1 LCRVP
6 TDLFDRFADLFE
18 RHVAAARAML
28 PRDLRI
34 WDAHTHLGLDEDG
47 QSLAPEALLEGMD
60 RAGVERVFTFP
71 LNDPE
76 RTPAYRLPNDRV
88 LEWASM
94 APDRLVPFCRLDL
107 MDDPIGEATRS
118 LDRGARG
125 IKLHPRAQ
133 GFTFGER
140 ALDPVF
146 GVAAER
152 RVPIL
157 IHAGRGLPP
166 IADDLLHLVERHPH
180 AQLILAHAA
189 IADLQHISRLLVD
202 HPNVAYDTSVWGIT
216 DLRALLSTA
225 APEQIVWA
233 SDMPYGQLDTAILQ
247 MTLLLHQIDAP
258 EHRLRAIFWDNAERV
273 AAGEP
278 AATLSPPLL
287 ERVEQLS
294 LQRTRVSDYLL
305 TTIPLLWLLQPDMP
319 GALGLA
325 LRACDAE
332 ATPELQDVA
341 ELIETAG
348 ELWTAGVAFQT
359 PEEIRPYTRSA
370 FRLIQIA
377 LTLLHTA

>member
-1 LCRVP
+1 MP
-6 TDLFDRFADLFE
+6 TDLFDRFAELFG
-18 RHVAAARAML
+18 RHVAAAREML
-28 PRDLRI
+28 PDDLPI

-47 QSLAPEALLEGMD
+47 QSLTVEALVESMEN
-60 RAGVERVFTFP
+60 AGVRRVFTFP

-76 RTPAYRLPNDRV
+76 RAPAYRVPNDRV

-107 MDDPIGEATRS
+107 AEDPIGEATRS

-133 GFTFGER
+133 SFTFGER
-140 ALDPVF
+140 ALNPVF
-146 GVAAER
+146 ALAAER

-202 HPNVAYDTSVWGIT
+202 HPNVTYDTSVWGIT

-233 SDMPYGQLDTAILQ
+233 SDMPYGQPETSILQ
-247 MTLLLHQIDAP
+247 MTRLLHQIDAP
-258 EHRLRAIFWDNAERV
+258 HERLRAIFWDNAERV

-278 AATLSPPLL
+278 APALSPPLL

-332 ATPELQDVA
+332 ATPELADVA
-341 ELIETAG
+341 ELIEAAG
-348 ELWTAGVAFQT
+348 ELWTAGMAFDT
-359 PEEIRPYTRSA
+359 PDQIRPYTRSA

>member
-1 LCRVP
+1 MP
-6 TDLFDRFADLFE
+6 TDVFDRFADLFG
-18 RHVAAARAML
+18 RHVAATRAML
-28 PRDLRI
+28 PDDLRI

-47 QSLAPEALLEGMD
+47 QSLTPEALLEAMD
-60 RAGVERVFTFP
+60 SAGVERVFTFP

-76 RTPAYRLPNDRV
+76 RAPAYRVPNDRV
-88 LEWASM
+88 LAWASM

-107 MDDPIGEATRS
+107 TEDPLAEARRA
-118 LDRGARG
+118 LGQGARG

-133 GFTFGER
+133 GFTFGEK
-140 ALDPVF
+140 ALNPVF
-146 GVAAER
+146 ALAAELG
-152 RVPIL
+152 VPIL

-180 AQLILAHAA
+180 AQLILAHGA

-202 HPNVAYDTSVWGIT
+202 HPNVTYDTSIWGIT

-225 APEQIVWA
+225 APEQILWA
-233 SDMPYGQLDTAILQ
+233 SDMPYGQLDTAIFQL
-247 MTLLLHQIDAP
+247 TRLLHQIEVP
-258 EHRLRAIFWDNAERV
+258 EARLHAIFWENAARV

-278 AATLSPPLL
+278 APRLSPPLL
-287 ERVEQLS
+287 DRIEQLS

-305 TTIPLLWLLQPDMP
+305 TTIPLLWLMQPDMP

-332 ATPELQDVA
+332 ATPELADVA

-348 ELWTAGVAFQT
+348 ELWTAGVAFET
-359 PEEIRPYTRSA
+359 PEQIRPYTRAA